1 MTASIFWSPDGE
13 TLITPPLGDILA
25 SITRAVIVQ
34 GLIAQGV
41 AVEQRATTR
50 ADLAS
55 AGEAFLCS
63 SVREVQAVG
72 AIEGTEYDAPGPLTV
87 RAKQALADAV
97 AARVAAGAPNPV

>member
-1 MTASIFWSPDGE
+1 M
-13 TLITPPLGDILA
+13 
-25 SITRAVIVQ
+25 IVQ

-72 AIEGTEYDAPGPLTV
+72 AIEGTEYDAPGALTGL
-87 RAKQALADAV
+87 AKQALADAGRCKSRGRRRGIPSRGHRLRP
-97 AARVAAGAPNPV
+97 APRCARSPPSPP